1 MKTKI
6 MVLSLLA
13 VVISLSIYADP
24 ACKNRVDKSKKTS
37 SSTQVAEV
45 VISRSDYIRRLQ
57 GFWLG
62 QCIANWT
69 GIITEN
75 EKPVA
80 PFYTDA
86 DWGGKNTKGKV
97 IDWVLVEKGKA
108 WSADDDT
115 DIEYMY
121 QHVMYHKK
129 KSILSPEDI
138 RDAWLNHIYVCTSED
153 TVSRHPLPCGLM
165 HAYCFNKG
173 KGGIP
178 SWLWA
183 SNRRAFELMRQG
195 MLPPATGLPP
205 NNKIGHLIDA
215 QLTTEIFG
223 LYAPA
228 RPDVAMKLA
237 DLPIRTVGYHEAVW
251 ISEFYVIMHSLAPYV
266 DPGLSM
272 QKKTVWLAEQARKRL
287 PDGSVSAHM
296 YDFIKAD
303 YLNNPDKNNW
313 EKTRDAMYQNYQIN
327 GDAGYK
333 HTSGIGSEINFAA
346 GMVSWFYGQGDY
358 KRTVQIGVLCGWDS
372 DNPTATWAGLLG
384 FLIGIDG
391 VKNQFPDNQLSEL
404 YQISSRRANFPNH
417 TPDQPGEDTFELMA
431 QKGAK
436 IIDRVILEEMNGS
449 VDLIKGEWR
458 IPDPGVK
465 HIAPAKYFIR

>member
-1 MKTKI
+1 

-13 VVISLSIYADP
+13 VAFSLGVHAGP
-24 ACKNRVDKSKKTS
+24 ECKNSIDESKETS
-37 SSTQVAEV
+37 SSVTPANEV

-75 EKPVA
+75 EKQVA
-80 PFYTDA
+80 PFYTDE
-86 DWGGKNTKGKV
+86 DWGGKNTKGKL
-97 IDWVLVEKGKA
+97 IDWWLISKGKA

-115 DIEYMY
+115 DIEYIY
-121 QHVMYHKK
+121 HHTMYHKK

-138 RDAWLNHIYVCTSED
+138 RDAWLNHIYACQSGD
-153 TVSRHPLPCGLM
+153 TG
-165 HAYCFNKG
+165 YCEG
-173 KGGIP
+173 KEGKP

-183 SNRRAFELMRQG
+183 SNAKAFDLMYHQG
-195 MLPPATGLPP
+195 MLPPATSLPK
-205 NNKIGHLIDA
+205 NNKIAHLIDA

-228 RPDVAMKLA
+228 RPDVAMKIA
-237 DLPIRTVGYHEAVW
+237 DMPIRTVGYHEAEW
-251 ISEFYVIMHSLAPYV
+251 ISQFYIIMHSLALYV

-272 QKKTVWLAEQARKRL
+272 QEKTVWLAEQARKRL
-287 PDGSVSAHM
+287 PDESVSAHM

-303 YLNNPDKNNW
+303 YHCNSDKNNW
-313 EKTRDAMYQNYQIN
+313 EKTRDAVYQNYQIN

-346 GMVSWFYGQGDY
+346 GMVSLFYGQGDY
-358 KRTVQIGVLCGWDS
+358 KRTIQIGALCGWDS
-372 DNPTATWAGLLG
+372 DNPTATWGGLLG

-391 VKNQFPDNQLSEL
+391 GKNQFPGTQLSEL
-404 YQISSRRANFPNH
+404 YQISTRRINFPDY
-417 TPDQPGEDTFELMA
+417 TPDQPGEDTFELMSE
-431 QKGAK
+431 KGAE
-436 IIDRVILEEMNGS
+436 IIDRVVVEEMNGS
-449 VDLIKGEWR
+449 VDLVKGEWT
-458 IPDPGVK
+458 IPDPGAD
-465 HIAPAKYFIR
+465 IAPAKYFNR